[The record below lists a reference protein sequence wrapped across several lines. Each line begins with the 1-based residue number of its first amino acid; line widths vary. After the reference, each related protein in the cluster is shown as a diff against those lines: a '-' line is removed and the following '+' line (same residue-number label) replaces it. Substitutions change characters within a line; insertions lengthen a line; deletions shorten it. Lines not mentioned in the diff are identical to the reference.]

1 MVALRLAAIASNVAF
16 IGYAALAGLHPV
28 LVLHLL
34 LLPMNGWRL
43 LEIVQQER
51 AGNYLKYLLSG
62 GLNFRQLLPDAM
74 SPVVGALQWLLRP
87 LGRVLSLH
95 HAVVLRKKALP

>member
-1 MVALRLAAIASNVAF
+1 MNSVETIGYLASTLVLAAFWMRDMVALRLAAIASNVAF

-43 LEIVQQER
+43 LEIVQQR
-51 AGNYLKYLLSG
+51 AQRAAVIQLG
-62 GLNFRQLLPDAM
+62 GT
-74 SPVVGALQWLLRP
+74 S
-87 LGRVLSLH
+87 
-95 HAVVLRKKALP
+95 